1 MGAVLAAECERART
15 WASLSID
22 GELSQFGQAQL
33 RAHVGRC
40 AACAAFAHDLG
51 RLAEELRRAPLEQP
65 TTVVMPVA
73 RRSSARRALQLG
85 AAAAAIAIAASLGSL
100 AGSLSSR
107 ESGSTS
113 ASSLQFPMQAF
124 RVAQLRPAVLPATR
138 LPQSEPV

>member
-15 WASLSID
+15 WASLSLD

-40 AACAAFAHDLG
+40 AACAAFAQDLEG
-51 RLAEELRRAPLEQP
+51 LAEELRRASLEQP
-65 TTVVMPVA
+65 ATVVMPVA
-73 RRSSARRALQLG
+73 RRSSARRALQFG

-107 ESGSTS
+107 DPGSVS

-124 RVAQLRPAVLPATR
+124 RVAQLRPAILPATR

>member
-40 AACAAFAHDLG
+40 AACAAFAQNLET
-51 RLAEELRRAPLEQP
+51 LAGELRRAPFEQP
-65 TTVVMPVA
+65 TTDVMPVA
-73 RRSSARRALQLG
+73 RRSTARRALQLG
-85 AAAAAIAIAASLGSL
+85 AAAAAVAIAASLGSL

-107 ESGSTS
+107 EPATTS
-113 ASSLQFPMQAF
+113 ATSLHSPMQAL
-124 RVAQLRPAVLPATR
+124 RVAALRPAILPGTR
-138 LPQSEPV
+138 MQKSEPV

>member
-15 WASLSID
+15 WASLSLD

-40 AACAAFAHDLG
+40 AACASFAHDLEG
-51 RLAEELRRAPLEQP
+51 LAEELRRAPLEQP

-107 ESGSTS
+107 DPGSVS

-124 RVAQLRPAVLPATR
+124 RVAQLRPAPLPATR

>member
-40 AACAAFAHDLG
+40 AACAAYAQNLAS
-51 RLAEELRRAPLEQP
+51 LAEELRRAPLEQP
-65 TTVVMPVA
+65 TTDVMPVA
-73 RRSSARRALQLG
+73 RRLTARRALQLG
-85 AAAAAIAIAASLGSL
+85 AAAAAVAIAASLGSL

-107 ESGSTS
+107 EPASAS
-113 ASSLQFPMQAF
+113 ASSLHFPMQAL
-124 RVAQLRPAVLPATR
+124 RVAALRPAVLPGTR
-138 LPQSEPV
+138 LQKSEPV

>member
-15 WASLSID
+15 WASLRID

-40 AACAAFAHDLG
+40 AACAAVAHDLE

-73 RRSSARRALQLG
+73 RRSTGRRALQLG

-107 ESGSTS
+107 DAGSS
-113 ASSLQFPMQAF
+113 SSSLQSAMQAL
-124 RVAQLRPAVLPATR
+124 RVAEFRPAIVPSSR
-138 LPQSEPV
+138 VSQSQPV